1 MAEEAVK
8 AEAEGETLAAE
19 ATKVERD
26 PTLDP
31 APNWK

>member
-8 AEAEGETLAAE
+8 AEAEEETQAAR
-19 ATKVERD
+19 ATDLEED
-26 PTLDP
+26 PILDP